1 MGSAASKA
9 ARIASNSTAARRYPT
24 TPKDLPHTQPTPYD
38 VSRIR
43 ESFTPG
49 PTEHP
54 PPSTSEGG
62 RDAAINFDSMDP
74 DFRSMLQNVG
84 VVDSA
89 SAMSIRTLVHTGPNP
104 AHYILSQRAELSSSH
119 DEEARN
125 PQLRDERR
133 WVDTGVIRR
142 IVALRDELGWEE
154 GRIERELGLKEGVV
168 RRLGRRVGA
177 P

>member
-24 TPKDLPHTQPTPYD
+24 TPKDLPHTQPTPSD
-38 VSRIR
+38 VSHIR
-43 ESFTPG
+43 ESSIPG
-49 PTEHP
+49 PTVHP
-54 PPSTSEGG
+54 PPSTSDG

-74 DFRSMLQNVG
+74 DFRSMLHTVG

-89 SAMSIRTLVHTGPNP
+89 SAMSIRTLVHSAPNP

-168 RRLGRRVGA
+168 GRLGRRIGA